1 MRREIEK
8 DRDFPRPRNRGYIH
22 IIPYKG
28 LDGETKKQMSFL
40 RDVDGE
46 KIKAVEAA
54 LEKYRMPML
63 TVSDEILP
71 RVTQTC
77 SLVPPSSIPVLDNSK
92 GYNTKLVWRKR
103 GYKHVALGMDDL
115 QPKKTHAYF
124 YYDKELKRLGG
135 CFPLHWFTEFRE
147 VDADE
152 KGRIYNDPPY
162 KTFKWIL
169 EISSHQSHQRNNY
182 IQQ

>member
-1 MRREIEK
+1 M
-8 DRDFPRPRNRGYIH
+8 YI
-22 IIPYKG
+22 
-28 LDGETKKQMSFL
+28 LKQSKVYMF
-40 RDVDGE
+40 
-46 KIKAVEAA
+46 I
-54 LEKYRMPML
+54 L
-63 TVSDEILP
+63 TF
-71 RVTQTC
+71 T
-77 SLVPPSSIPVLDNSK
+77 
-92 GYNTKLVWRKR
+92 
-103 GYKHVALGMDDL
+103 
-115 QPKKTHAYF
+115 
-124 YYDKELKRLGG
+124 

>member
-1 MRREIEK
+1 MVK
-8 DRDFPRPRNRGYIH
+8 Y
-22 IIPYKG
+22 
-28 LDGETKKQMSFL
+28 KQMSFL
-40 RDVDGE
+40 RDVDGGKTKE
-46 KIKAVEAA
+46 AVEAA
-54 LEKYRMPML
+54 LEKYRMYML
-63 TVSDEILP
+63 TVPDEFLP

-152 KGRIYNDPPY
+152 KGQIYNDPPY
-162 KTFKWIL
+162 KTFKRIL
-169 EISSHQSHQRNNY
+169 D
-182 IQQ
+182 

>member
-1 MRREIEK
+1 M
-8 DRDFPRPRNRGYIH
+8 
-22 IIPYKG
+22 
-28 LDGETKKQMSFL
+28 
-40 RDVDGE
+40 
-46 KIKAVEAA
+46 EAA

>member
-28 LDGETKKQMSFL
+28 LDGETKKQMPFL
-40 RDVDGE
+40 RDVDEE

-63 TVSDEILP
+63 TVSDEFLP